1 MDNSGPCC
9 GSLSKVVVVASEE
22 IDPSRPML
30 LFCEKIELITPF
42 FALWGDR

>member
-9 GSLSKVVVVASEE
+9 SSLSKVVVVASEE
-22 IDPSRPML
+22 INPSRPML

-42 FALWGDR
+42 FALWDGR